1 MKSEFPGF
9 GDGRV
14 EIENVK
20 EAGVGAD
27 QITPNHLG
35 GEQLLAPLF
44 PNGE

>member
-9 GDGRV
+9 GDGYV

-20 EAGVGAD
+20 EVGVSAD
-27 QITPNHLG
+27 HITPSHLD